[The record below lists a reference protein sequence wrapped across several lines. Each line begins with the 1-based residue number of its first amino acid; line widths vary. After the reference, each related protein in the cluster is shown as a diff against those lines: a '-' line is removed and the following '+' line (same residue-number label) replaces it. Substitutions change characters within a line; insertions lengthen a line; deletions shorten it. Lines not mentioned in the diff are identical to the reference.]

1 MSRLFEPLTL
11 RDVTFANRAWV
22 APMCQYSAVDGQ
34 PQDWHLV
41 HLGALAAGGAGLVM
55 TEATSVTPQGRI
67 SPADTGIWTDEQ
79 IPAWRRITDFIR
91 SQQTVPGIQLAH
103 AGRKASTA
111 PPWDGGRYVAEA
123 EGGWG
128 DTAGPSPLAFA
139 ELPAPTALS
148 RDDIAVTVA
157 AFARAAVRAIE
168 AGFEVVELHAAHGY
182 LLHSFLSPLSNQ
194 RTDEY
199 GGDFDNRVR
208 MLIETTEAV
217 RQVWPE
223 RQPLFVRVSA
233 TDWAECGWDGD
244 STVEL
249 ARRLR
254 ALGVDLLDCS
264 TGGAIPGVR
273 IPTGPSYQVPFAAR
287 VRREAGLPT
296 AAVGLITEPEQAEG
310 IIASGEA
317 DAVMMARALLRDP
330 HWPQRAAHELGA
342 KVRWPNQYQRA
353 SWPNA

>member
-1 MSRLFEPLTL
+1 MSTLFDPLTL
-11 RDVTFANRAWV
+11 RDVTFQNRAWV
-22 APMCQYSAVDGQ
+22 APMCQYSAIDGG

-41 HLGALAAGGAGLVM
+41 HLGGMAAGGAGLVM
-55 TEATSVTPQGRI
+55 TEATAVTPQGRI
-67 SPADTGIWTDEQ
+67 SPADTGIWTDGQ

-111 PPWDGGRYVAEA
+111 PPWEDRGYVDEGN
-123 EGGWG
+123 GGWS
-128 DTAGPSPLAFA
+128 DTSAPSPLAFA
-139 ELPAPTALS
+139 ELPVPTALS
-148 RDDIAVTVA
+148 RGDIAATVT

-182 LLHSFLSPLSNQ
+182 LLHSFLSPLSNR

-199 GGDFDNRVR
+199 GGNFDNRIR
-208 MLIETTEAV
+208 MLVETTEAV

-223 RQPLFVRVSA
+223 QKPLLVRVSA
-233 TDWAECGWDGD
+233 TDWTEGGWDGD
-244 STVEL
+244 QTVEL

-264 TGGAIPGVR
+264 SGGAVPGVS
-273 IPTGPSYQVPFAAR
+273 IPIKPGYQVPFAAR
-287 VRREAGLPT
+287 VRREAALPS
-296 AAVGLITEPEQAEG
+296 AAVGLIIDPHQAEA
-310 IIASGEA
+310 IIASGDA
-317 DAVMMARALLRDP
+317 DAVMLARALLRDP
-330 HWPQRAAHELGA
+330 HWPQRAAHILDA

-353 SWPNA
+353 DWSDA